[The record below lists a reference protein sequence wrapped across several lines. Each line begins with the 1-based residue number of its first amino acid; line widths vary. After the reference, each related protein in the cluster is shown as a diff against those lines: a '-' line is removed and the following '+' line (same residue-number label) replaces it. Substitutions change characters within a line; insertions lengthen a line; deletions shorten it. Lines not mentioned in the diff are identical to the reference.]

1 MENENFKY
9 SKELEKLLEQNA
21 KVFDSLKPLFEGIQK
36 STREISKAMLP
47 TKEVLEQFNQRV
59 KFLDLNPNSFIDDI
73 NRACDQ
79 NTKFGWCISAH
90 MTIRLYCEIGSS
102 GDSQEEKDRLFVS
115 EFEANNFYLYEKEKQ
130 SILWSSQEGWKT
142 FYIECFF
149 LIDRQKYQAV
159 VPSLLSAIE
168 HELSYEQ
175 TTDIGKRLIRRV
187 QSSLERDGDTTS
199 ILYAISTSVLNLL
212 NNMIFERHNFNE
224 DRPSIINRNWV
235 LHGRDT
241 PSLWGK
247 QDVYK
252 LILLISALR
261 MLNKRILNE

>member
-1 MENENFKY
+1 MGNENIKY
-9 SKELEKLLEQNA
+9 NKELEKMFKHNA
-21 KVFDSLKPLFEGIQK
+21 KVFNSLKPLIEGIQK
-36 STREISKAMLP
+36 STRDISKAMFP
-47 TKEVLEQFNQRV
+47 SQEALEQLSQRF
-59 KFLDLNPNSFIDDI
+59 KSLELNPNSFIDNI

-79 NTKFGWCISAH
+79 NTKFGWCISGH

-102 GDSQEEKDRLFVS
+102 EDSQEEKDRLFVN
-115 EFEANNFYLYEKEKQ
+115 EFETNNFYLYEKEKQ
-130 SILWSSQEGWKT
+130 SILLSSKHGWNT
-142 FYIECFF
+142 FYKECFF
-149 LIDRQKYQAV
+149 LIDHQKYQAV

-168 HELSYEQ
+168 HELSYEH
-175 TTDIGKRLIRRV
+175 TNDIGKGLIRRV
-187 QSSLERDGDTTS
+187 RSSLERDGDTTT

-212 NNMIFERHNFNE
+212 NNMIFERYNFDE
-224 DRPSIINRNWV
+224 DRPPIINRNWV